1 MAVRNN
7 PFKPLSNAIPA
18 PLKNKYF
25 LVATLFVAWMVFF
38 DKHDVLTMF
47 HLEQTQ
53 NELEADKLYYKS
65 KIKEAHEDRVDI
77 EGNKEKF
84 AREKYYLQK
93 SDEEVFIMIDP
104 KENKDQ

>member
-7 PFKPLSNAIPA
+7 PFKPLTNAIPA

-25 LVATLFVAWMVFF
+25 LVTSLFVAWMIFF
-38 DKHDVLTMF
+38 DKHDLLTMV

-53 NELEADKLYYKS
+53 NELEADKRYYKG

-77 EGNKEKF
+77 EQNKEKF

-93 SDEEVFIMIDP
+93 NDEEVFIMVDP
-104 KENKDQ
+104 DKNKDQ